1 MINGCTDYHRMY
13 LRHIIG
19 LLNVISTNILSLWD
33 EFVARYRLQTII
45 YNF

>member
-1 MINGCTDYHRMY
+1 MTKGYTDHHIMY
-13 LRHIIG
+13 LRHIVG
-19 LLNVISTNILSLWD
+19 LLNAVSTNILSLWD